1 MKVQSISK
9 LDFNKLEATR
19 QIIAH
24 DYAHRFACLNLGELG
39 RYGLSWRSQ
48 EVEPI
53 VEKAKTGSLLWV
65 GIDQQ
70 LAAINLN
77 DGRLALVMP
86 TTSNIVQLFTS
97 TNFIAV
103 LTEQEILL
111 FNSNGSLRFNFGLPE
126 VGEEITR
133 RDDNLEIR
141 LMDGTSLMLN
151 PQTGTVTDPKLV

>member
-1 MKVQSISK
+1 MKAHPISK
-9 LDFNKLEATR
+9 LDFDKLEAIR
-19 QIIAH
+19 QIIVHAH
-24 DYAHRFACLNLGELG
+24 AHRYACLDLGELG
-39 RYGLSWRSQ
+39 SYGLSWRSQ

-53 VEKAKTGSLLWV
+53 VDRTKVGSLVWV

-70 LAAINLN
+70 LAAINLSN
-77 DGRLALVMP
+77 GRLALVMP

-97 TNFIAV
+97 IDFTVV
-103 LTEQEILL
+103 LTEQEIFL
-111 FNSNGSLRFNFGLPE
+111 FNSNGSLRFNYGLPE

-133 RDDNLEIR
+133 RDKNLEIR